1 MSHQTNRKK
10 TNSATEKRKIDDS
23 GKKLKAYP
31 LKPSSIKK
39 KPVDEDFKINVSQEK
54 NYKSVLSLIKKEF
67 KNYLVSPMPEDL
79 KPMLATT
86 ADTAFND
93 SNWQFEIKWDGYR
106 SLAYINNG
114 KVQLRSRNNLSFT
127 QKYPPVTAELKKW
140 GINAVLDGE
149 IAVLNEEGK
158 ANFNAMQYWNT
169 KTEGELLYYVFDLLW
184 LDGIDLRN
192 EPLYKRRSI
201 LKKILPEKGI
211 IRFSDDIEE
220 WGLEFFKIAQ
230 QNNLEGIIAKKRDSV
245 YDAGSRT
252 KDWLKIKAEQRHE
265 AVICGYTKKKDT
277 DRAFSSL
284 ILGLNEG
291 EDFLFIGQVGTG
303 FSFKLQAELL
313 KKMRPFTTAKCPF
326 KTDPPIADP
335 VVWLRPHLVCEV
347 KYTELTKEGIMRHAS
362 FQGLREDKT
371 ILDLNNE
378 TDAVLPDARTDDENS
393 LITKKEEKKLVTI
406 DGHALKLTNLNKIFW
421 PKEGYT
427 KGDVVSYYYNVAPYM
442 FPYMKDRPQSLNRYP
457 NGIEG
462 ESFYQKN
469 MAGKIDKWLK
479 TFRRVSESTN
489 TPKHF
494 LVCANEAT
502 LIYMANLGCIEMN
515 PWHSTIQHPDNPTW
529 SVIDLDPADISFEKV
544 IETALMVKQVLDA
557 LGVDSFPKT
566 SGSTGIH
573 IYIPF
578 GTGYSYEQSKQFAE
592 LIAILVHQQL
602 PEFTSIERNPQ
613 KRKDKIYIDY
623 LQNRPIQTIS
633 APYSVRPKPGAT
645 VSAPLDW
652 SEVKKGLQMSRFTM
666 KNMMERLRTEGD
678 LFTGVLGK
686 SVDLQ
691 LIMQNLAAWS

>member
-1 MSHQTNRKK
+1 MSHQSPRKK
-10 TNSATEKRKIDDS
+10 TKTNTEKRKIAAS
-23 GKKLKAYP
+23 EKKLKAYP
-31 LKPSSIKK
+31 VKRSPTKNRSVHDDVTIDLK
-39 KPVDEDFKINVSQEK
+39 QEK
-54 NYKSVLSLIKKEF
+54 NYTSALSLIKREF
-67 KNYLVSPMPEDL
+67 KKQPVTPMPEDI
-79 KPMLATT
+79 KPMLATSS
-86 ADTAFND
+86 DTAFND
-93 SNWQFEIKWDGYR
+93 SGWQFEIKWDGYR

-127 QKYPPVTAELKKW
+127 QKYHPITNELQKW

-158 ANFNAMQYWNT
+158 SDFNAMQYWNT

-184 LDGIDLRN
+184 LDGIDLR
-192 EPLYKRRSI
+192 EKPLFVRRSL

-220 WGLEFFKIAQ
+220 WGSEFFKIAQ
-230 QNNLEGIIAKKRDSV
+230 QNNLEGIIAKKKDSV
-245 YDAGSRT
+245 YDAGMRT

-277 DRAFSSL
+277 DRVFSSL
-284 ILGLNEG
+284 ILGVNEG
-291 EDFLFIGQVGTG
+291 DKFTFIGQVGTG
-303 FSFKLQAELL
+303 FTQKLQAELL
-313 KKMRPFTTAKCPF
+313 KKMRPLTTATCPF
-326 KTDPPIADP
+326 TSDPPIADP

-347 KYTELTKEGIMRHAS
+347 KYTELTKEGVMRHAS

-371 ILDLNNE
+371 ILDLNDERGVDISPTPTGNE
-378 TDAVLPDARTDDENS
+378 RVLF
-393 LITKKEEKKLVTI
+393 TKEEEKKLVEVEGQT
-406 DGHALKLTNLNKIFW
+406 LKLTNLKKIFW
-421 PKEGYT
+421 VKEKYT
-427 KGDVVSYYYNVAPYM
+427 KGDLLNYYYQVAPYM
-442 FPYMKDRPQSLNRYP
+442 LPYMKDRPQSLHRFP
-457 NGIEG
+457 NGSES

-469 MAGKIDKWLK
+469 MAGKIDSWLK
-479 TFRRVSESTN
+479 TFRRVSESSN
-489 TPKHF
+489 QPKHF
-494 LVCANEAT
+494 LVCADEAT

-515 PWHSTIQHPDNPTW
+515 PWHSTVQFPDNPTW
-529 SVIDLDPADISFEKV
+529 SVVDLDPAAISFEKV

-578 GTGYSYEQSKQFAE
+578 GERYTYEQSKQFAE

-602 PEFTSIERNPQ
+602 PDFTSIERNPL

-652 SEVKKGLQMSRFTM
+652 SEVMPGLQMKQFTM
-666 KNMMERLRTEGD
+666 KNMMQRIQAEGD

-686 SVDLQ
+686 PVDLQ
-691 LIMQNLAAWS
+691 KIMHNLAALT

>member
-1 MSHQTNRKK
+1 MR
-10 TNSATEKRKIDDS
+10 ID
-23 GKKLKAYP
+23 K
-31 LKPSSIKK
+31 
-39 KPVDEDFKINVSQEK
+39 
-54 NYKSVLSLIKKEF
+54 
-67 KNYLVSPMPEDL
+67 
-79 KPMLATT
+79 
-86 ADTAFND
+86 FN
-93 SNWQFEIKWDGYR
+93 
-106 SLAYINNG
+106 
-114 KVQLRSRNNLSFT
+114 
-127 QKYPPVTAELKKW
+127 
-140 GINAVLDGE
+140 
-149 IAVLNEEGK
+149 
-158 ANFNAMQYWNT
+158 
-169 KTEGELLYYVFDLLW
+169 
-184 LDGIDLRN
+184 
-192 EPLYKRRSI
+192 
-201 LKKILPEKGI
+201 
-211 IRFSDDIEE
+211 
-220 WGLEFFKIAQ
+220 
-230 QNNLEGIIAKKRDSV
+230 
-245 YDAGSRT
+245 
-252 KDWLKIKAEQRHE
+252 
-265 AVICGYTKKKDT
+265 
-277 DRAFSSL
+277 
-284 ILGLNEG
+284 
-291 EDFLFIGQVGTG
+291 FIGQVGTG
-303 FSFKLQAELL
+303 FSQKLQAGLL
-313 KKMRPFTTAKCPF
+313 KKMRPLTTTKCPF
-326 KTDPPIADP
+326 IADPPIADP

-362 FQGLREDKT
+362 FQGLRDDKT
-371 ILDLNNE
+371 ILDLNIE
-378 TDAVLPDARTDDENS
+378 TYETLPDEKADEEKS
-393 LITKKEEKKLVTI
+393 LFNKDEEKKLVTI

-427 KGDVVSYYYNVAPYM
+427 KGDVVNYYYNVAPYM
-442 FPYMKDRPQSLNRYP
+442 LPYMKDRPQSLNRYP

-515 PWHSTIQHPDNPTW
+515 PWHSTIHHPDNPTW

-557 LGVDSFPKT
+557 LGVESFPKT

-578 GTGYSYEQSKQFAE
+578 GTGYTYDQSKQFAE

-652 SEVKKGLQMSRFTM
+652 SEVKM
-666 KNMMERLRTEGD
+666 
-678 LFTGVLGK
+678 V
-686 SVDLQ
+686 
-691 LIMQNLAAWS
+691 